1 MNTIKSD
8 STAKIKGR
16 PIDNQSEEIQLPKPE
31 AESPNPSVSSGSVK
45 FGEICFTNNVGGINS
60 ASELNRNASSNSDN
74 FGEQPRITLSFN

>member
-16 PIDNQSEEIQLPKPE
+16 PSLKIESEEIQLPKVE

-60 ASELNRNASSNSDN
+60 ASEQNRNVSAQSDS
-74 FGEQPRITLSFN
+74 FGA